1 MINFH
6 FPVEELRDWLKTSP
20 VYCGDYMIRHRIDFY
35 QVWKGGQVVKTTG
48 IPRSS
53 LMVLACGGQGCL
65 SARHVNLLTACQ
77 APEGAKVYGL
87 GWRW

>member
-35 QVWKGGQVVKTTG
+35 QVWKGGQVVK
-48 IPRSS
+48 RSKY
-53 LMVLACGGQGCL
+53 LTDLVLFIMWDSDNWHPTFELNGSGMRGSRL
-65 SARHVNLLTACQ
+65 
-77 APEGAKVYGL
+77 P
-87 GWRW
+87 